1 MMDSVQQEAI
11 TEKVLAASL
20 ADQQDKGPNLRQLHA
35 KSHGL
40 LFGKLVVEENIPDKC
55 KVGVFTKQEHEILV
69 RFSNSSAP
77 AKEGGQKGIL
87 QPDTIGD
94 ARGMSIKIRHVE
106 GETVDSDEVGT
117 QDFVL
122 INHPVFFLP
131 DVQGYIDF
139 ATFKKLTASGGQ
151 IPPELLQKLAPS
163 LKIGGEI
170 NQKRIGNPLCIDYWS
185 TTPYKLGSN
194 FIKFAVKPQK
204 LEAPPESVADL
215 PENYLRSA
223 MVKFLTQEQQTS
235 IFDFYVQFFVD
246 ETKTP
251 IENPMQEWKE
261 SDAPFIKVA
270 TVTIPPQEFDNDEQK
285 AMDESLSFT
294 PWHTLPVHEPVGS
307 INLSRRRIYQEIAK
321 ARRNN

>member
-1 MMDSVQQEAI
+1 MDSAQQEAI
-11 TEKVLAASL
+11 TEKVLEASL
-20 ADQQDKGPNLRQLHA
+20 IDQRDKGPDLRQLHA

-40 LFGKLVVEENIPDKC
+40 LIGNLVVEENIPDKC
-55 KVGVFTKQEHEILV
+55 KVGVFAKPQGHDILV
-69 RFSNSSAP
+69 RFSNSSSP
-77 AKEGGQKGIL
+77 AKEGEQKGIL

-94 ARGMSIKIRHVE
+94 ARGMSIKIQHVE
-106 GETVDSDEVGT
+106 GETVDSDEAGT

-139 ATFKKLTASGGQ
+139 AAFKKLMASGEQ
-151 IPPELLQKLAPS
+151 VPPELLQKLAPS

-170 NQKRIGNPLCIDYWS
+170 NQKRIGNPLCIEYWS
-185 TTPYKLGSN
+185 TTPYKLGSS
-194 FIKFAVKPQK
+194 FIKFAVKPHN
-204 LEAPPESVADL
+204 LEVSPESVTDL
-215 PENYLRSA
+215 PPNYLRSA
-223 MVKFLTQEQQTS
+223 VVNFLTQQQQTS
-235 IFDFYVQFFVD
+235 NFDFYVQFFVD

-251 IENPMQEWKE
+251 IEDPMEEWKE

-270 TVTIPPQEFDNDEQK
+270 TITILPQEFDSDERK
-285 AMDESLSFT
+285 ALDESLSFT

-321 ARRNN
+321 ARRQQ